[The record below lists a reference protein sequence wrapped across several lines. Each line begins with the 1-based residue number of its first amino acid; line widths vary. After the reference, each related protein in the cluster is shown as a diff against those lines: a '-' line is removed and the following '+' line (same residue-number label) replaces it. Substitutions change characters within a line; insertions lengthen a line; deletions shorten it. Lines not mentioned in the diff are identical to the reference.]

1 MLRACLLTLLVA
13 AAFPVFGPAAI
24 AADPTAPATGQT
36 ESLKGTLQVEVDIR
50 TALTSTRR
58 LEVDV
63 GAASSC
69 REAISAMLNSSA
81 VSRAAAA
88 KVCKQL
94 KISANINDFELR
106 AGSTASMGAPNSFTV
121 EVLFKVP
128 QHDPPLARPFLAAVA
143 EQLQEKLREF
153 TEGIHQAKVVFS
165 LRVAEENLA
174 SARATLASLRKAQRE
189 FYEEAGRT
197 DLSRESIMAE
207 AKALETEGQKLQM
220 DQIGHTA
227 RQKALTARIAD
238 IALKA
243 ERRAAEDPVAAELKK
258 VVDLRER
265 ELDLA
270 KKRCDAGQ
278 MPTSEVGAIEI
289 KVAEARA
296 EWLKRREAAG
306 NLAGRDLL
314 AKLNEEL
321 LTLEVDNAETAARY
335 EHIEKQLAKNRKIL
349 PIADGYQDN
358 IADALRLAEREVQ
371 NTLQQRSDAER
382 QARDFVPPTVVVVP
396 SE

>member
-13 AAFPVFGPAAI
+13 AAFPVFGPAAM

-36 ESLKGTLQVEVDIR
+36 ESLKGTLRVEVDF
-50 TALTSTRR
+50 
-58 LEVDV
+58 

-69 REAISAMLNSSA
+69 REAISAILNSSA

-106 AGSTASMGAPNSFTV
+106 EGSIASMGAPNSFTV

-128 QHDPPLARPFLAAVA
+128 RHDPPLAGPFLAAVA
-143 EQLQEKLREF
+143 EQLQEKLRESPGKF
-153 TEGIHQAKVVFS
+153 YGRLSDAIRFA
-165 LRVAEENLA
+165 RENLEE
-174 SARATLASLRKAQRE
+174 SRQKLAMLRKAQRG
-189 FYEEAGRT
+189 FYDEAGRT

-220 DQIGHTA
+220 DQVGHTA
-227 RQKALTARIAD
+227 RQEALMKRIAN
-238 IALKA
+238 IAAKA
-243 ERRAAEDPVAAELKK
+243 ERRADEDPVAAELKK
-258 VVDLRER
+258 VVALRER

-306 NLAGRDLL
+306 SLAGRDLL

-321 LTLEVDNAETAARY
+321 TTLEVDNAETAARY
-335 EHIEKQLAKNRKIL
+335 GHILMQLAENRKIL

-358 IADALRLAEREVQ
+358 IALPLRLAEREVQ
-371 NTLQQRSDAER
+371 KALEQVSEAER
-382 QARDFVPPTVVVVP
+382 RLRDFVPPTVVAVP

>member
-1 MLRACLLTLLVA
+1 MLRACLLTLLIA
-13 AAFPVFGPAAI
+13 AAVHGFGPAAM

-36 ESLKGTLQVEVDIR
+36 ESLKGTLRVEVDIR
-50 TALTSTRR
+50 AALTSTRR
-58 LEVDV
+58 VEVDV

-106 AGSTASMGAPNSFTV
+106 EGSIASMGAPNSFTV

-143 EQLQEKLREF
+143 EQLQEKLRESPGYF
-153 TEGIHQAKVVFS
+153 YGRLADAIRFA
-165 LRVAEENLA
+165 RENLEE
-174 SARATLASLRKAQRE
+174 SRQKLAMLRKAQRG
-189 FYEEAGRT
+189 FYDEAGRT

-220 DQIGHTA
+220 DQVGHTA

-243 ERRAAEDPVAAELKK
+243 ERRAAEDPVAAELKL
-258 VVDLRER
+258 VVDLRAQ
-265 ELDLA
+265 ELELA
-270 KKRCDAGQ
+270 KKQCDAGQ

-289 KVAEARA
+289 KGAEARA

-349 PIADGYQDN
+349 PIADEYEDN
-358 IADALRLAEREVQ
+358 TVLPLRLAEREVQ
-371 NTLQQRSDAER
+371 KALEQVSEAER

>member
-13 AAFPVFGPAAI
+13 AAFPVFGPAAM

-36 ESLKGTLQVEVDIR
+36 ESLKGTLRV
-50 TALTSTRR
+50 
-58 LEVDV
+58 EVDV

-106 AGSTASMGAPNSFTV
+106 EGSIASMGAPNSFTV

-128 QHDPPLARPFLAAVA
+128 QHDPPLAGPFLAAVA
-143 EQLQEKLREF
+143 EQLQEKLRQSPGKF
-153 TEGIHQAKVVFS
+153 YGRLSDAIRFA
-165 LRVAEENLA
+165 RENLEE
-174 SARATLASLRKAQRE
+174 SRQKLAMLRTAQRG
-189 FYEEAGRT
+189 FYEKAGRT
-197 DLSRESIMAE
+197 DLSRESIMAA
-207 AKALETEGQKLQM
+207 AKALETEEQKLQM
-220 DQIGHTA
+220 DQVGHTA
-227 RQKALTARIAD
+227 RQEALMQRIAD
-238 IALKA
+238 IAAKA
-243 ERRAAEDPVAAELKK
+243 ERRADEDPVAAELKK
-258 VVDLRER
+258 IVALRER

-306 NLAGRDLL
+306 SLAGRDLL

-321 LTLEVDNAETAARY
+321 STLEVDNAETAARLD
-335 EHIEKQLAKNRKIL
+335 HIRIQLAENRKIL
-349 PIADGYQDN
+349 PIADDYQDN
-358 IADALRLAEREVQ
+358 LGNALRLAEREVQ
-371 NTLQQRSDAER
+371 NALQQHSEAARR
-382 QARDFVPPTVVVVP
+382 LRDFVPPTVVAVP